1 MSKHRLV
8 FLLSGALWALAACGT
23 ADESPGSNRT
33 GSVGGSGG
41 TISGGTAGASAGG
54 SGGASAAGSGGAA
67 TGGSGGTSA
76 GGSGGASAGGSGGVS
91 AGGAAGSV
99 TTGGGAG
106 AGGAS
111 GAGTGGAAGSP
122 GTDGGSDAPRTDA
135 TVDSRPPDV
144 GAPDVP
150 PFDAG
155 PSRWIPHFI
164 GTGQIE
170 DIVTGTPIDLPMDRR
185 LHVAMLPEGYLQSDL
200 DAAFDLDIDAWMT
213 EVFAIEPYSIYKQA
227 FVVWKIRLPSA
238 ARVAAAD
245 PQTADTAFS
254 LGMTTDGTG
263 VGNFGTMSAA
273 RVWDALRDFPV
284 AISSYGTGNRGAR
297 NAVAYMH
304 VLEPQRGRA
313 GFSGR
318 TTSVTDP
325 ANSAQRISVAIALGR
340 AHEFT
345 HAFSRLSDEYIE
357 LDSTNP
363 PANTGTNTSA
373 GITNVVASPTC
384 STVPWRHLFMGTPIN
399 PSTDQ
404 LVGAFGT
411 AAQGYH
417 SELKCLLNGSH
428 DNATVFGGNGNM
440 RSNDRM
446 CNFCREVTT
455 FRIFERSSVLTDPAT
470 SLDAWTNTYRTPFYT
485 KFGFKVPTPLPQTS
499 SDGKAWWMPCTP

>member
-1 MSKHRLV
+1 V
-8 FLLSGALWALAACGT
+8 TTGGA
-23 ADESPGSNRT
+23 
-33 GSVGGSGG
+33 
-41 TISGGTAGASAGG
+41 AGASGA
-54 SGGASAAGSGGAA
+54 SGG
-67 TGGSGGTSA
+67 
-76 GGSGGASAGGSGGVS
+76 
-91 AGGAAGSV
+91 GGAAGSD
-99 TTGGGAG
+99 A
-106 AGGAS
+106 
-111 GAGTGGAAGSP
+111 
-122 GTDGGSDAPRTDA
+122 GTDGPRSDASFDTR
-135 TVDSRPPDV
+135 VPDV
-144 GAPDVP
+144 GPPDAP

-155 PSRWIPHFI
+155 PTRWIPHFT

-170 DIVTGTPIDLPMDRR
+170 DIVTGMPIDLPMDRR
-185 LHVAMLPEGYLQSDL
+185 LHVAMLPEGYLQTDL
-200 DAAFDLDIDAWMT
+200 DTAFDMDIDAWMT
-213 EVFAIEPYSIYKQA
+213 EVFAIEPYSVYKQA
-227 FVVWKIRLPSA
+227 FVVWKIRLPSN
-238 ARVAAAD
+238 ARVASAD
-245 PQTADTAFS
+245 PQTADTAFN
-254 LGMTTDGTG
+254 LGMTTDGAG
-263 VGNFGTMSAA
+263 VGNAGTMTAA

-325 ANSAQRISVAIALGR
+325 ANSARRISLAIALGR

-345 HAFSRLSDEYIE
+345 HAFSRVSDEYIE

-417 SELKCLLNGSH
+417 AELKCLMNGSH
-428 DNATVFGGNGNM
+428 DNATVFGGNGNL

-446 CNFCREVTT
+446 CNFCREVTA
-455 FRIFERSSVLTDPAT
+455 FRIFERTSVIADPAT
-470 SLDAWTNTYRTPFYT
+470 SLDTWTSAYRTPFFT
-485 KFGFKVPTPLPQTS
+485 KFGFKVPTPVPQTS

>member
-1 MSKHRLV
+1 MSKRRVV
-8 FLLSGALWALAACGT
+8 FLLSGWLWALSACGT
-23 ADESPGSNRT
+23 ADDPSGNRT
-33 GSVGGSGG
+33 GNVGGSGG
-41 TISGGTAGASAGG
+41 TGIGGSSGAGTGGTNAGG
-54 SGGASAAGSGGAA
+54 SGGASTGGTGGA
-67 TGGSGGTSA
+67 TA
-76 GGSGGASAGGSGGVS
+76 GGSAGAGTGGSGGVS
-91 AGGAAGSV
+91 TGGAAG
-99 TTGGGAG
+99 TGGA
-106 AGGAS
+106 GAS
-111 GAGTGGAAGSP
+111 GAGGAGTGGTAGR
-122 GTDGGSDAPRTDA
+122 DGGADAPRADA
-135 TVDSRPPDV
+135 TIDARGADV
-144 GAPDVP
+144 GTPDVP

-155 PSRWIPHFI
+155 PSRWVPHFI

-170 DIVTGTPIDLPMDRR
+170 DIATGTPIDLPMERR

-200 DAAFDLDIDAWMT
+200 DAAFDMDIDAWMT

-227 FVVWKIRLPSA
+227 FVVWKIRLPST
-238 ARVAAAD
+238 ARVAPAD
-245 PQTADTAFS
+245 PQTADTAFN
-254 LGMTTDGTG
+254 LGMTTDGSG
-263 VGNFGTMSAA
+263 VGSAGSMTAA

-318 TTSVTDP
+318 TTSVTNP
-325 ANSAQRISVAIALGR
+325 ANSAQRISLAIALGR

-363 PANTGTNTSA
+363 PANTGTNTSS

-384 STVPWRHLFMGTPIN
+384 TTVPWRHLFMGTPIN
-399 PSTDQ
+399 PSSDQ

-411 AAQGYH
+411 VAQGYH
-417 SELKCLLNGSH
+417 PELKCLMNGSH
-428 DNATVFGGNGNM
+428 ENATVFGGNGNL

-446 CNFCREVTT
+446 CNFCREVTA
-455 FRIFERSSVLTDPAT
+455 FRIFERSSVIPDPAT
-470 SLDAWTNTYRTPFYT
+470 SLDTWSSTYRTPFFT
-485 KFGFKVPTPLPQTS
+485 KFGFKVPTPVPQTS